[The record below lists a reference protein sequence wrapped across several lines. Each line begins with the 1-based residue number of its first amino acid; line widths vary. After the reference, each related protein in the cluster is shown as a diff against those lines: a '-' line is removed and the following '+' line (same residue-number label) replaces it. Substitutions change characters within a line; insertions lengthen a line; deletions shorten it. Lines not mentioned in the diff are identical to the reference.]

1 MNKIYGKITLKETRV
16 GIPDLLVI
24 IYDIDPN
31 TKPEDII
38 SVSTSAIGI
47 NVLEQGFPGD
57 RIGSVL
63 TDENG
68 VFEFTYGDGEFQIR
82 NPKEKRPDLFVLVM
96 APEDPDRNLKTQILY
111 VANNVR
117 QNAGRSEQYLIK
129 LGSKLLKESNIPLP
143 TEPENNQEEPSAVNH
158 RMNQDVERQDKIK
171 KEALKIASEKV
182 SLSRKRSQH
191 ISTELEKRLV
201 EKLTNVQA
209 NQAERLN
216 YVLPGADAEAT
227 AWKTFN
233 NSIDNTINNQQ
244 PNTAYIVIPNAA
256 LPIFKN
262 GDEFRDDITSAE
274 LEPFYSDAGENKQR
288 PGFLLREDPTSL
300 FCQSQT
306 LPELLQDETDLETT
320 NTTSTESLNTT
331 NTENIT
337 RGEDASANPEDV
349 PEYIAR
355 LMESMTSPEET
366 VAFGVRQHANQ
377 DDLQNDLAAFEL
389 RTGPADKPRY
399 YDFHNIQIAFDY
411 VWQHAIDE
419 GILEASSELYNK
431 ILDLGGDPLKS
442 LQSDNDPIKALKKEA
457 AITSRVHASGD
468 IPSIIFKDNS
478 DSTNGTGS
486 SATNDVRN
494 RFEDNEAPDNQVV
507 KGEAYISYID
517 ELLNEDYLFTVFA
530 KGSTNFGLLT
540 TYRQKWDPINYQV
553 GDLIKTIN
561 LTPGE
566 KRKLTS
572 KLVINKERNVKEME
586 NSLRVN
592 KNDSSETSRAE
603 AEIVKK
609 AEDKTNFSLSSTGTY
624 NLGIFKGDATTNFG
638 KDAATSSQETKKAFR
653 ESVIKASQEYKDE
666 RKIEI
671 DSKESFMEE
680 ETSMISLENTNN
692 EITVNYLFYEL
703 QLLFHVSE
711 HIHELR
717 PVIFV
722 AMDVPS
728 PSRKSIK
735 TLLLTH
741 GWIINRVLLDD
752 SFRQPLMYLSTQM
765 VGDQASLKEMK
776 NTLDA
781 IRDLVNT
788 LKLEQ
793 LAIRKNLAFRYDA
806 YERAL
811 AERADVEGDEDTEG
825 LLESAWEGI
834 VGSGN
839 EESLEAARLNEEAT
853 KEAFEK
859 AEREE
864 KQLRARLEREV
875 TALNDATQA
884 YAKENAK
891 FLNRKHN
898 ITRLMIH
905 VKKNILYYMQAIW
918 STTFKDQLF
927 FELHKIKVPVLKS
940 ASQTF
945 EVSIPDPIPAN
956 VVVGPDQTVL
966 EVHAN
971 VTLESGLDPEQDFKT
986 LAEVADLDN
995 PMGFKGNYM
1004 IFPLK
1009 ESNPLIDHM
1018 MMPYIDSELGLHDPD
1033 EFGNWT
1039 PKQFTEYVACLK
1051 ENLEEP
1057 IFESLK
1063 TQLIAQYKRLVSSNR
1078 RAEEE
1083 IIVPSGS
1090 LYIEALLGT
1099 HKLIED
1105 FKLLHRAID
1114 VKKVQAEV
1122 RDMELE
1128 NIRAAARLLAEERED
1143 PDIEKTIVVQGGS
1156 NGGVNINP

>member
-1 MNKIYGKITLKETRV
+1 MNKIYGRITVKETRV

-24 IYDIDPN
+24 VFDIDPKTKSEEVITRTCITGLN
-31 TKPEDII
+31 TR
-38 SVSTSAIGI
+38 
-47 NVLEQGFPGD
+47 EQEFPGD

-68 VFEFTYGDGEFQIR
+68 AFELNYDDSEFQIR
-82 NPKEKRPDLFVLVM
+82 NPKEKRPDLFIMVIP
-96 APEDPDRNLKTQILY
+96 PEEPGKDMKNQTLYSDNL
-111 VANNVR
+111 VR
-117 QNAGRSEQYLIK
+117 QNAGRSEQYLIR
-129 LGSKLLKESNIPLP
+129 LKSEQLKKAGIPIP
-143 TEPENNQEEPSAVNH
+143 IEPEDNQEEPSDVIH
-158 RMNQDVERQDKIK
+158 KMNQEVARQDKIK
-171 KEALKIASEKV
+171 NEALKIASEKV
-182 SLSRKRSQH
+182 TLARKRSRH
-191 ISTELEKRLV
+191 ISTELETHLI

-209 NQAERLN
+209 NQAEKLN
-216 YVLPGADAEAT
+216 YVLPGTSVET
-227 AWKTFN
+227 SAWKTLN
-233 NSIDNTINNQQ
+233 KSIDNIINKQE
-244 PNTAYIVIPNAA
+244 PNTAYIVIPNSA
-256 LPIFKN
+256 LPNFKN
-262 GDEFRDDITSAE
+262 GNDFRDDIIASE
-274 LEPFYSDAGENKQR
+274 LEPFYFDSGENKQR

-306 LPELLQDETDLETT
+306 LPELLQDETILATANSSGSNSLTT
-320 NTTSTESLNTT
+320 TVNENTAT
-331 NTENIT
+331 NQ
-337 RGEDASANPEDV
+337 GGPAAPEDI

-355 LMESMTSPEET
+355 LMEGMSSPEET

-377 DDLQNDLAAFEL
+377 DDVRNNLAAFEL
-389 RTGPADKPRY
+389 RTGPADMPAY
-399 YDFHNIQIAFDY
+399 FDFHNLQIAFDY

-431 ILDLGGDPLKS
+431 ILDLGGDPLNS
-442 LQSDNDPIKALKKEA
+442 LQSGDDPIEALKKEVVV
-457 AITSRVHASGD
+457 ISRAHASGD
-468 IPSIIFKDNS
+468 IPGIILRDN
-478 DSTNGTGS
+478 TGS
-486 SATNDVRN
+486 SNGTAVSDPVDIRD
-494 RFEDNEAPDNQVV
+494 RFENNVASNHQVV
-507 KGEAYISYID
+507 DGGRYISYID
-517 ELLNEDYLFTVFA
+517 ELLNEPYSFTVFA

-540 TYRQKWDPINYQV
+540 TYRQKWEPINYQV

-566 KRKLTS
+566 KRKVTS
-572 KLVINKERNVKEME
+572 KLVITKQRNVKEME

-609 AEDKTNFSLSSTGTY
+609 AEDKSNFNLSSTGSY
-624 NLGIFKGDATTNFG
+624 NIGISKGDATTNFG
-638 KDAATSSQETKKAFR
+638 KDAATTSQETKKAFR

-666 RKIEI
+666 RKVEI

-680 ETSMISLENTNN
+680 ETEMTTIENTNN
-692 EITVNYLFYEL
+692 EISVSYLFYEL
-703 QLLFHVSE
+703 QRRFYVSE
-711 HIHELR
+711 QIYRLS
-717 PVIFV
+717 PVVLV
-722 AMDVPS
+722 AMEVPS

-752 SFRQPLMYLSTQM
+752 SFRQPLMYLSTRM
-765 VGDQASLKEMK
+765 VGDEVALREMK
-776 NTLDA
+776 TTLDN
-781 IRDLVNT
+781 IRDLVKK
-788 LKLEQ
+788 LKEEQ
-793 LAIRKNLAFRYDA
+793 LAIREQVTFRYKA

-811 AERADVEGDEDTEG
+811 ANRAEVIANDESEG
-825 LLESAWEGI
+825 LFEAAWEGV
-834 VGSGN
+834 VGSGD
-839 EESLEAARLNEEAT
+839 EESMEAARLNEEAT

-859 AEREE
+859 AERDE
-864 KQLRARLEREV
+864 KQFRARLEREV

-884 YAKENAK
+884 YTKENAK
-891 FLNRKHN
+891 HLNRKHE
-898 ITRLMIH
+898 IARLMIH
-905 VKKNILYYMQAIW
+905 IKKNILYYMQAIW

-927 FELHKIKVPVLKS
+927 FDLHKIKVPVLKS
-940 ASQTF
+940 TSQTYV
-945 EVSIPDPIPAN
+945 VSLPDQIPAN
-956 VVVGPDQTVL
+956 IVMGPDQTVL
-966 EVHAN
+966 KVNTN
-971 VTLESGLDPEQDFKT
+971 VTLESNLDPEQDFKT
-986 LAEVADLDN
+986 LAEIADLDN

-1018 MMPYIDSELGLHDPD
+1018 MMPYIDSELVLHDPD

-1057 IFESLK
+1057 MFESVK
-1063 TQLIAQYKRLVSSNR
+1063 EQLIGQYKRLISSNR

-1143 PDIEKTIVVQGGS
+1143 PDVEKTIVVQGGS
-1156 NGGVNINP
+1156 NGGVHINP